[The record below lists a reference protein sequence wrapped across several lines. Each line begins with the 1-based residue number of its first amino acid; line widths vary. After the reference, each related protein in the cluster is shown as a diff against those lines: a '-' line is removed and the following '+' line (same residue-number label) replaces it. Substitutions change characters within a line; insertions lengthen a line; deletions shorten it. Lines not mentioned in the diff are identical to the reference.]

1 VSPPLIDVRLSDRPV
16 EPLPFDPFP
25 QPAGAECVFLGRT
38 RIETHPDHGAL
49 RRLSY
54 DAYRPLAE
62 KTLRDLAE
70 QTARK
75 FDCLAVRIHH
85 ALGEV
90 EPGLASVVVQV
101 VCGHRGASFD
111 ACRELMELLK
121 KSVPI
126 WKREEWSDG
135 TTWSQGTPASPPPS

>member
-1 VSPPLIDVRLSDRPV
+1 MSIYGVLDRLTWLEHGFPGAPLMLACYGG
-16 EPLPFDPFP
+16 EAAF
-25 QPAGAECVFLGRT
+25 
-38 RIETHPDHGAL
+38 
-49 RRLSY
+49 
-54 DAYRPLAE
+54 AE
-62 KTLRDLAE
+62 K
-70 QTARK
+70 
-75 FDCLAVRIHH
+75 
-85 ALGEV
+85 V

-135 TTWSQGTPASPPPS
+135 TTWSQGTPAAPLPS